1 MPDEQDAMPGPL
13 LYAVTVLI
21 WGTTWYGIA
30 LQVGTVPE
38 TVSVAY
44 RFAIAGA
51 LLLAFCLA
59 RGRRLA
65 FGWRDQLLIAA
76 QGACLFCINYVV
88 FYVAAGYLPSGL
100 LAVVFSTIVVMNMI
114 GAALF
119 FGTPMRRQVV
129 VGAGIGLTGMGLL
142 FWPELHGFDLSSD
155 GMIGL
160 GLSLFATAFVS
171 AGNLIS
177 ARNQRAGLGVM
188 ETNALG
194 MSYGAGFTTVFALLN
209 GDAFLFDTSFAYI
222 GSLLYLAV
230 PGSVIAFWCYLTL
243 LGRIG
248 AERASY
254 AMVLFPV
261 IALGVSTL
269 VEGFRWSPM
278 TFAGVALILAGNVL
292 VMTRT
297 GARAEAPARG

>member
-1 MPDEQDAMPGPL
+1 MTGPL

-51 LLLAFCLA
+51 VLLAWCLA

-65 FGWRDQLLIAA
+65 FGWREQVLIAA
-76 QGACLFCINYVV
+76 QGACLFCANYVV
-88 FYVAAGYLPSGL
+88 FYKAASYLTSGL
-100 LAVVFSTIVVMNMI
+100 MAVVFSTIVIMNI
-114 GAALF
+114 VGAALF
-119 FGTPMRRQVV
+119 FGSPVRGRV
-129 VGAGIGLTGMGLL
+129 VGGAAIGLTGMALL
-142 FWPELHGFDLSSD
+142 FWPELHGFDVSSD

-160 GLSLFATAFVS
+160 GLCLLGTVFVS

-194 MSYGAGFTTVFALLN
+194 MSYGAAFTALLAVLN
-209 GDAFLFDTSFAYI
+209 GDPFLFDPSLAYI

-230 PGSVIAFWCYLTL
+230 PGSIVAFWCYLTL

-248 AERASY
+248 AERAAY

-261 IALGVSTL
+261 IALGISTL
-269 VEGFRWSPM
+269 LEGFLWTPSA
-278 TFAGVALILAGNVL
+278 FAGVALILAGNVL
-292 VMTRT
+292 VLTRME
-297 GARAEAPARG
+297 ARGRAPARG

>member
-1 MPDEQDAMPGPL
+1 MPGPI

-38 TVSVAY
+38 SVSVAY
-44 RFAIAGA
+44 RFAIAGG

-65 FGWRDQLLIAA
+65 FGWREQGLIAA
-76 QGACLFCINYVV
+76 QGACLFCVNYVV

-119 FGTPMRRQVV
+119 FGTPMRRRVV
-129 VGAGIGLTGMGLL
+129 AGAAIGLTGMGLL
-142 FWPELHGFDLSSD
+142 FWPELRGFDLSSD

-194 MSYGAGFTTVFALLN
+194 MSYGAGFTALFALLN
-209 GDAFLFDTSFAYI
+209 GDPFLFDGSVAYI

-230 PGSVIAFWCYLTL
+230 PGSVVAFWCYLTL

-261 IALGVSTL
+261 VALGVSTL
-269 VEGFRWSPM
+269 VEGFRWSP
-278 TFAGVALILAGNVL
+278 TDFAGVALILAGNVL
-292 VMTRT
+292 VLTRT
-297 GARAEAPARG
+297 GARASAPARG